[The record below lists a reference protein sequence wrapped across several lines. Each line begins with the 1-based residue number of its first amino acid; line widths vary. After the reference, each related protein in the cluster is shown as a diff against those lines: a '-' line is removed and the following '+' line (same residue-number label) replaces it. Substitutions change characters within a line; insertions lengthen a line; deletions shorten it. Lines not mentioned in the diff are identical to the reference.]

1 MWIFLLA
8 AMVGNAKPA
17 ANPQVTIDTSKGPI
31 VVELYADKAPISVK
45 NFLQYAHEKFYDGT
59 IFHRVIP
66 NFMVQGGGFTA
77 SMDQKQTHAPIK
89 NEGGNGLQNTRG
101 TLAMARTAVPD
112 SASSQFFINL
122 KDNGFLDRA
131 ASPDGVG
138 YAVFGKVISGME
150 VVDQIAA
157 VRTTTKGMYQDVPA
171 EAVTIKSVRVTK
183 K

>member
-1 MWIFLLA
+1 MWIILLA
-8 AMVGNAKPA
+8 AMAGTPKPA
-17 ANPQVTIDTSKGPI
+17 ANPHVTIDTSKGPI
-31 VVELYADKAPISVK
+31 VVELFADKAPISTK
-45 NFLQYAHEKFYDGT
+45 NFLQYVHDKFYDGT

-77 SMDQKQTHAPIK
+77 DMNQKPTRATIK
-89 NEGGNGLQNTRG
+89 NEAGNGLQNLRG
-101 TLAMARTAVPD
+101 TLAMARTSVPD
-112 SASSQFFINL
+112 SASSQWFINL

-157 VRTTTKGMYQDVPA
+157 VRTATKGMNGDVPV
-171 EAVTIKSVRVTK
+171 EPITIKSVRVTK
-183 K
+183 

>member
-1 MWIFLLA
+1 MWIILLA
-8 AMVGNAKPA
+8 AMAGTPKPA
-17 ANPQVTIDTSKGPI
+17 ANPHVIVETSKGAI
-31 VVELYADKAPISVK
+31 EVELFADKAPITVK
-45 NFLQYAHEKFYDGT
+45 NFLQYVHDKFYDGT

-77 SMDQKQTHAPIK
+77 SMDQKETRATIK
-89 NEGGNGLQNTRG
+89 NESTNGLQNLRG

-112 SASSQFFINL
+112 SASSQWFINL

-131 ASPDGVG
+131 ASQDGVG
-138 YAVFGKVISGME
+138 YAVFGKVVSGME

-157 VRTTTKGMYQDVPA
+157 VRTTTKGPYGDVPV
-171 EAVTIKSVRVTK
+171 EPITIKSVRVK